1 MINKKLES
9 LEIIERSILYTK
21 VERKNDS
28 FLDLLERMK
37 ALNSPLEKEK
47 EFEPHHRSPLA
58 KTMADNWHNKRNS
71 VNENWHINSR
81 KDDGELKATN
91 RPIAITYKD
100 NKKDFGKDDLKKEGL
115 KTILIEK
122 KQNSSIEIMQY
133 KDDTKRT
140 THIEDKGV
148 LKKGI
153 VKEMIK
159 RMERQSKK
167 ETSSI
172 YTIRKKI

>member
-1 MINKKLES
+1 MDYDETNSNFDNDIDDYNYNNNTNNWSTFTGDKINWQTDRHNNSVLDIINKKLES

-37 ALNSPLEKEK
+37 ALNSPLEKER

-100 NKKDFGKDDLKKEGL
+100 NKKDIGKDDLKKEGL
-115 KTILIEK
+115 KTILT
-122 KQNSSIEIMQY
+122 
-133 KDDTKRT
+133 D
-140 THIEDKGV
+140 
-148 LKKGI
+148 
-153 VKEMIK
+153 
-159 RMERQSKK
+159 
-167 ETSSI
+167 
-172 YTIRKKI
+172 RKSVV